1 MNWLFKR
8 LGDLCEVYAFN
19 KYILVSMIH
28 RKICLRFDHVIT
40 IVVSRYSVNE
50 ISKCFA

>member
-1 MNWLFKR
+1 M
-8 LGDLCEVYAFN
+8 YAFD
-19 KYILVSMIH
+19 KYVLVSMIH
-28 RKICLRFDHVIT
+28 SQIRLKFDHVIT